1 MRVKMTEEKKE
12 KKQPNFSVPPDVQ
25 AHYANLVRITHSS
38 SELVLDYAR
47 MLPDLKQPEAL
58 VRIILSPLSAKL
70 LHRAL
75 GENLAKYESR
85 YGEIKLP
92 GPASL
97 ADSLFQPRE

>member
-1 MRVKMTEEKKE
+1 MTTEKKE
-12 KKQPNFSVPPDVQ
+12 KKQPNFSVPSDVQ

-47 MLPDLKQPEAL
+47 MLPDLKEPEAL
-58 VRIILSPLSAKL
+58 TRIILSPLSAKL

-92 GPASL
+92 GSSSL